1 MTGCA
6 TPASVRGV
14 TPGTISPDQLT
25 ALLDQPAPHALL
37 DVRER
42 AAFERGHIFRA
53 TPLPRRLLE
62 SRLPG
67 LVTAPATLIVLYDA
81 DGQLSALAAPTL
93 AEMGY
98 TEVFALTGGLEAWRR
113 AGLPVVQGLNV
124 PSKVFG
130 EHVLH
135 ERKTP
140 EITPLE
146 LAARMAE
153 GLDLVL
159 VDTRTPEEYH
169 RGCLPGAW
177 SMPGGELVLRIG
189 EVVERPDQTIVVHC
203 GGRTRSYLGAESLR
217 RMGLPNP
224 IVAVKNGTMGWQLDG
239 LELERGASRWPP
251 APSEKSRARALEV
264 AARLAA
270 EDGTPLVSAEA
281 VVERW
286 TRRDRENVALL
297 DVRTREEYEAG
308 HVPGSVWAPG
318 GQAVQATDEY
328 VAVRAGWLVLIC
340 DGFGRSIMTAG
351 WLKRMGFP
359 RVAVLE
365 GGVPA
370 WERSGRPI
378 ETEQPPPVVFGY
390 EAARRVVERVPP
402 GPLGDA
408 VVISVDP
415 SDVYQRGHVPGARW
429 LGRSRLE
436 LHVDRAAPD
445 KSQHV
450 LLTCADGVQSTLAA
464 ATLRRLGYAAAR
476 VLDGGLVAWKAAGLE
491 VETGPGTMLDE
502 AEDVVQKPYERGRA
516 AMEAYLRWEEALDPR
531 GVSPHALLPARPA
544 DSRGAPRDPRGS

>member
-1 MTGCA
+1 M
-6 TPASVRGV
+6 
-14 TPGTISPDQLT
+14 TPGAISPDQLT
-25 ALLDQPAPHALL
+25 TLLQQRDAHALL

-62 SRLPG
+62 MRLPM
-67 LVTAPATLIVLYDA
+67 LVTAPGTLVVLYDD
-81 DGQLSALAAPTL
+81 DGRIATLAAATL
-93 AEMGY
+93 GEMGY
-98 TEVFALTGGLEAWRR
+98 TEVFVLTGGFDAWRA
-113 AGLPVVQGLNV
+113 AGRPVVQGLNV

-135 ERKTP
+135 DRQTP
-140 EITPLE
+140 EVTPLE
-146 LAARMAE
+146 LSARMAQ
-153 GLDLVL
+153 GQDMVI

-177 SMPGGELVLRIG
+177 SMPGGELILRIG

-251 APSEKSRARALEV
+251 APSAASRARAREV

-270 EDGTPLVSAEA
+270 EDGTPLVSPDA
-281 VVERW
+281 VAERW
-286 TRRDRENVALL
+286 SHRDRESVSML

-308 HVPGSVWAPG
+308 HVPGSIWAPG

-359 RVAVLE
+359 HVAVLE
-365 GGVPA
+365 GGVSA
-370 WERSGRPI
+370 WERSGRPL
-378 ETEQPPPVVFGY
+378 ETGQPAPAPFGY
-390 EAARRVVERVPP
+390 EAAQRVVERVAP
-402 GPLGDA
+402 GPLGPSGLLGHD
-408 VVISVDP
+408 VVVSVDP
-415 SDVYQRGHVPGARW
+415 SDVYQRGHLPGAIW
-429 LGRSRLE
+429 IGRGRLE
-436 LHVDRAAPD
+436 LTIGRAAPD
-445 KSQHV
+445 PTRRV

-464 ATLRRLGYAAAR
+464 ATLRRMGYAAAR
-476 VLDGGLVAWKAAGLE
+476 VLDGGVAAWRAAGLPI
-491 VETGPGTMLDE
+491 ETGLGSMRGE
-502 AEDVVQKPYERGRA
+502 ADDVVQKPYERGRA
-516 AMEAYLRWEEALDPR
+516 AMEAYLRWEEALDAH
-531 GVSPHALLPARPA
+531 GVSPHALLPERPA
-544 DSRGAPRDPRGS
+544 APGSTR

>member
-1 MTGCA
+1 MTGFA

-153 GLDLVL
+153 GHDLVL

-281 VVERW
+281 VAERW

-370 WERSGRPI
+370 WERSGRAI

-402 GPLGDA
+402 GPLGEA

-415 SDVYQRGHVPGARW
+415 SDVYLRGHVPGARW

-436 LHVDRAAPD
+436 LHIDRAAPD
-445 KSQHV
+445 RSQHV

-516 AMEAYLRWEEALDPR
+516 AMEAYLRWEEALDPH

-544 DSRGAPRDPRGS
+544 DPRGAPRDARGS

>member
-1 MTGCA
+1 M
-6 TPASVRGV
+6 
-14 TPGTISPDQLT
+14 TPGAISPDQLT
-25 ALLDQPAPHALL
+25 TLLQQRDAHALL

-62 SRLPG
+62 TRLPM
-67 LVTAPATLIVLYDA
+67 LVTAPGTLVVLYDD
-81 DGQLSALAAPTL
+81 DGRIATLAAATL
-93 AEMGY
+93 GEMGY
-98 TEVFALTGGLEAWRR
+98 TEVFVLTGGFDAWR
-113 AGLPVVQGLNV
+113 AGGRPVVQGLNV

-135 ERKTP
+135 DRKTP
-140 EITPLE
+140 EVTPLE
-146 LAARMAE
+146 LSARMAQ
-153 GLDLVL
+153 GQDMVI

-177 SMPGGELVLRIG
+177 SMPGGELILRIG

-251 APSEKSRARALEV
+251 APSAAGRARAREV

-270 EDGTPLVSAEA
+270 EDGTPLVSPDA
-281 VVERW
+281 VAERW
-286 TRRDRENVALL
+286 SHRDRENVSML

-308 HVPGSVWAPG
+308 HVPGSIWAPG

-359 RVAVLE
+359 HVAVLE
-365 GGVPA
+365 GGVSA
-370 WERSGRPI
+370 WERSGRPL
-378 ETEQPPPVVFGY
+378 ETGQPAPAPFGY
-390 EAARRVVERVPP
+390 EAAQRVVERVAP
-402 GPLGDA
+402 GPLGPSGLLGHD
-408 VVISVDP
+408 VVVSVDP
-415 SDVYQRGHVPGARW
+415 SDVYQRGHLPGAIW
-429 LGRSRLE
+429 IGRGRLE
-436 LHVDRAAPD
+436 LTIGRAAPD
-445 KSQHV
+445 PTRHV

-464 ATLRRLGYAAAR
+464 ATLRRMGYAAAR
-476 VLDGGLVAWKAAGLE
+476 VLDGGVAAWRAAGLPI
-491 VETGPGTMLDE
+491 ETGLGSMQGE
-502 AEDVVQKPYERGRA
+502 ADDVVQKPYERGRA
-516 AMEAYLRWEEALDPR
+516 AMEAYLRWEEALDAH
-531 GVSPHALLPARPA
+531 GVSPHALLPERPA
-544 DSRGAPRDPRGS
+544 APGSTR

>member
-1 MTGCA
+1 M
-6 TPASVRGV
+6 
-14 TPGTISPDQLT
+14 TPGAISPEQLAT
-25 ALLDQPAPHALL
+25 LLEQPAPHALL

-53 TPLPRRLLE
+53 TPLPRRALE
-62 SRLPG
+62 LRLPG
-67 LVTAPATLIVLYDA
+67 LVTALSTLIVLYDE
-81 DGQLSALAAPTL
+81 DGRLSALTAPTL
-93 AEMGY
+93 VEMGY
-98 TEVFALTGGLEAWRR
+98 TEVFVLTGGLDGWRR
-113 AGLPVVQGLNV
+113 AGRPVVQGLNV

-135 ERKTP
+135 DRKTP

-146 LAARMAE
+146 LSARIAE
-153 GLDLVL
+153 GHDMVI

-189 EVVERPDQTIVVHC
+189 EVVQRPDQTIVVHC

-251 APSEKSRARALEV
+251 APSEKSRARAIEI
-264 AARLAA
+264 AARMAA
-270 EDGTPLVSAEA
+270 EDGTPLVSPEA
-281 VVERW
+281 VAERW
-286 TRRDRENVALL
+286 SWSRRRRENVTLL

-308 HVPGSVWAPG
+308 HVPGSQWAPG

-351 WLKRMGFP
+351 WLKRMGYSH
-359 RVAVLE
+359 VAVLE

-370 WERSGRPI
+370 WERSGRPL
-378 ETEQPPPVVFGY
+378 ETGQPATVPFGY

-402 GPLGDA
+402 GPPGDG
-408 VVISVDP
+408 VIVSVDP
-415 SDVYQRGHVPGARW
+415 SDAYQRGHVPGAQW
-429 LGRSRLE
+429 LGRGGLE
-436 LHVDRAAPD
+436 LHIGRAAPD
-445 KSQHV
+445 KRERV

-464 ATLRRLGYAAAR
+464 ATLRRIGYANAR
-476 VLDGGLVAWKAAGLE
+476 VLDGGLAAWKAAGLP
-491 VETGPGTMLDE
+491 VETGPGRMLDE
-502 AEDVVQKPYERGRA
+502 ADDVVQKPYERGRA

-531 GVSPHALLPARPA
+531 GVSPHALLPARPTDA
-544 DSRGAPRDPRGS
+544 DAKGAR

>member
-1 MTGCA
+1 MTHGA
-6 TPASVRGV
+6 
-14 TPGTISPDQLT
+14 ISPDQLT
-25 ALLDQPAPHALL
+25 TLLQQRDAHALL

-62 SRLPG
+62 MRLPM
-67 LVTAPATLIVLYDA
+67 LVTAPGTLVVLYDD
-81 DGQLSALAAPTL
+81 DGRIATLAAATL
-93 AEMGY
+93 GEMGY
-98 TEVFALTGGLEAWRR
+98 TEVFVLTGGFDAWRA
-113 AGLPVVQGLNV
+113 AGRPVVQGLNV

-135 ERKTP
+135 DRQTP
-140 EITPLE
+140 EVTPLE
-146 LAARMAE
+146 LSARMAQ
-153 GLDLVL
+153 GQDMVI

-177 SMPGGELVLRIG
+177 SMPGGELILRIG

-251 APSEKSRARALEV
+251 APSAASRARAREV

-270 EDGTPLVSAEA
+270 EDGTPLVSPDA
-281 VVERW
+281 VAERW
-286 TRRDRENVALL
+286 SHRDRESVSML

-308 HVPGSVWAPG
+308 HVPGSIWAPG

-359 RVAVLE
+359 HVAVLE
-365 GGVPA
+365 GGVSA
-370 WERSGRPI
+370 WERSGRPL
-378 ETEQPPPVVFGY
+378 ETGQPAPAPFGY
-390 EAARRVVERVPP
+390 EAAQRVVERVAP
-402 GPLGDA
+402 GPLGPSGLLGHD
-408 VVISVDP
+408 VVVSVDP
-415 SDVYQRGHVPGARW
+415 SDVYQRGHLPGAIW
-429 LGRSRLE
+429 IGRGRLE
-436 LHVDRAAPD
+436 LTIGRAVPD
-445 KSQHV
+445 PTRRV

-464 ATLRRLGYAAAR
+464 ATLRRMGYAAAR
-476 VLDGGLVAWKAAGLE
+476 VLDGGVAAWRAAGLP
-491 VETGPGTMLDE
+491 VETGLGSMQGE
-502 AEDVVQKPYERGRA
+502 ADDVVQKPYERGRA
-516 AMEAYLRWEEALDPR
+516 AMEAYLRWEEALDAH
-531 GVSPHALLPARPA
+531 GVSPHALLPERPA
-544 DSRGAPRDPRGS
+544 APGSTR

>member
-1 MTGCA
+1 M
-6 TPASVRGV
+6 
-14 TPGTISPDQLT
+14 TPGAISPDQVT
-25 ALLDQPAPHALL
+25 TLLQQRGAHALL

-62 SRLPG
+62 TRLPG
-67 LVTAPATLIVLYDA
+67 LVTASGTLIVLYDD
-81 DGQLSALAAPTL
+81 DGRISTLAAATL
-93 AEMGY
+93 GDMGY
-98 TEVFALTGGLEAWRR
+98 TEVFVLTGGFEAWRA
-113 AGLPVVQGLNV
+113 AGGPVVQGLNV

-135 ERKTP
+135 DRKTP
-140 EITPLE
+140 EVTPLE
-146 LAARMAE
+146 LSARMAQ
-153 GLDLVL
+153 GQDMVI

-177 SMPGGELVLRIG
+177 SMPGGELILRIG

-251 APSEKSRARALEV
+251 APSAASRARALDV
-264 AARLAA
+264 ATRLAA
-270 EDGTPLVSAEA
+270 EDGTPLVSPDA
-281 VVERW
+281 VADRW
-286 TRRDRENVALL
+286 SHRDRENVSML

-308 HVPGSVWAPG
+308 HVPGSIWAPG

-328 VAVRAGWLVLIC
+328 VAVRGGWLVLIC

-359 RVAVLE
+359 HVAVLE

-370 WERSGRPI
+370 WERSGRPL
-378 ETEQPPPVVFGY
+378 ETGQPAPVPFGY
-390 EAARRVVERVPP
+390 EAAQRVVERVAP
-402 GPLGDA
+402 GPLGPSGPLGHD
-408 VVISVDP
+408 VVVSVDP
-415 SDVYQRGHVPGARW
+415 SDVYQRGHLPGAVW
-429 LGRSRLE
+429 IGRGRLE
-436 LHVDRAAPD
+436 LAIAQAAPD
-445 KSQHV
+445 PARPV

-464 ATLRRLGYAAAR
+464 ATLRRMGYATAR
-476 VLDGGLVAWKAAGLE
+476 VLEGGVAAWRAAGLP
-491 VETGPGTMLDE
+491 VETGPGSMLGE
-502 AEDVVQKPYERGRA
+502 ADDVVQKPYERGRP
-516 AMEAYLRWEEALDPR
+516 AMEAYLRWEEALDAH
-531 GVSPHALLPARPA
+531 GVSPHALLPERPA
-544 DSRGAPRDPRGS
+544 APGGAR

>member
-1 MTGCA
+1 M
-6 TPASVRGV
+6 
-14 TPGTISPDQLT
+14 TPGAVSPDQLT
-25 ALLDQPAPHALL
+25 TLLQRRDAHALL

-62 SRLPG
+62 TRLPM
-67 LVTAPATLIVLYDA
+67 LVTAPGTLIALYDDDGRIATL
-81 DGQLSALAAPTL
+81 AAATL
-93 AEMGY
+93 GEMGY
-98 TEVFALTGGLEAWRR
+98 AEVFVLTGGFDAWRA
-113 AGLPVVQGLNV
+113 AGRPVVQGLNV

-140 EITPLE
+140 EVTPLE
-146 LAARMAE
+146 LSARMAR
-153 GLDLVL
+153 GQDMVI

-177 SMPGGELVLRIG
+177 SMPGGELILRIG
-189 EVVERPDQTIVVHC
+189 EVVARPDQTIVVHC

-251 APSEKSRARALEV
+251 APSAASRARALDV
-264 AARLAA
+264 ARRLAT
-270 EDGTPLVSAEA
+270 EDGTPLVSPDA
-281 VVERW
+281 VAERW
-286 TRRDRENVALL
+286 SHRDQENVSLL
-297 DVRTREEYEAG
+297 DVRTREEFEAG
-308 HVPGSVWAPG
+308 HVPGSIWAPG

-359 RVAVLE
+359 HVAVLE

-370 WERSGRPI
+370 WERSGRPL
-378 ETEQPPPVVFGY
+378 ETGQSAPAPFGY
-390 EAARRVVERVPP
+390 EAAQRVVERVAP
-402 GPLGDA
+402 GPLGDD
-408 VVISVDP
+408 VVVSVDP
-415 SDVYQRGHVPGARW
+415 SDVYQRGHLPGAVW
-429 LGRSRLE
+429 IGRGRLE
-436 LHVDRAAPD
+436 LAVGRAAPD
-445 KSQHV
+445 PTRRV

-464 ATLRRLGYAAAR
+464 ATLRRMGYAAAR
-476 VLDGGLVAWKAAGLE
+476 VLDGGVAAWRAAGLA
-491 VETGPGTMLDE
+491 VETGLGSMLGETD
-502 AEDVVQKPYERGRA
+502 DVVQKPYERGRA
-516 AMEAYLRWEEALDPR
+516 AMEAYLRWEEALDAQ
-531 GVSPHALLPARPA
+531 GVSPHALLPERPA
-544 DSRGAPRDPRGS
+544 APGSPR

>member
-1 MTGCA
+1 M
-6 TPASVRGV
+6 
-14 TPGTISPDQLT
+14 TPGAISPDQLT
-25 ALLDQPAPHALL
+25 TLLQQRDAHALL

-62 SRLPG
+62 TRLPM
-67 LVTAPATLIVLYDA
+67 LVTAPGTLVVLYDD
-81 DGQLSALAAPTL
+81 DGRIATLAAATL
-93 AEMGY
+93 GEMGY
-98 TEVFALTGGLEAWRR
+98 TEVFVLTGGFDAWRA
-113 AGLPVVQGLNV
+113 AGRPVVQGLNV

-135 ERKTP
+135 DRQTP
-140 EITPLE
+140 EVTPLE
-146 LAARMAE
+146 LSARMAQ
-153 GLDLVL
+153 GQDMVI

-177 SMPGGELVLRIG
+177 SMPGGELILRIG

-251 APSEKSRARALEV
+251 APSAASRARAREV

-270 EDGTPLVSAEA
+270 EDGTPLVSPDA
-281 VVERW
+281 VAERW
-286 TRRDRENVALL
+286 SHRDRESVSML

-308 HVPGSVWAPG
+308 HVPGSIWAPG

-359 RVAVLE
+359 HVAVLE
-365 GGVPA
+365 GGVSA
-370 WERSGRPI
+370 WERSGRPL
-378 ETEQPPPVVFGY
+378 ETGQPAPAPFGY
-390 EAARRVVERVPP
+390 EAAQRVVERVAP
-402 GPLGDA
+402 GPLGPSGLLGHD
-408 VVISVDP
+408 VVVSVDP
-415 SDVYQRGHVPGARW
+415 SDVYQRGHLPGAIW
-429 LGRSRLE
+429 IGRGRLE
-436 LHVDRAAPD
+436 LTIGRAAPD
-445 KSQHV
+445 PTRRV

-464 ATLRRLGYAAAR
+464 ATLRRMGYAAAR
-476 VLDGGLVAWKAAGLE
+476 VLDGGVAAWRAAGLPI
-491 VETGPGTMLDE
+491 ETGLGSMQGE
-502 AEDVVQKPYERGRA
+502 ADDVVQKPYERGRA
-516 AMEAYLRWEEALDPR
+516 AMEAYLRWEEALDAH
-531 GVSPHALLPARPA
+531 GVSPHALLPERPA
-544 DSRGAPRDPRGS
+544 APGSTR

>member
-1 MTGCA
+1 M
-6 TPASVRGV
+6 
-14 TPGTISPDQLT
+14 TPGAISPDQLT
-25 ALLDQPAPHALL
+25 TLLQQRDAHALL
-37 DVRER
+37 DIRER

-62 SRLPG
+62 TRLPM
-67 LVTAPATLIVLYDA
+67 LVTAPGTLVVLYDD
-81 DGQLSALAAPTL
+81 DGRIATLAAATL
-93 AEMGY
+93 GEMGY
-98 TEVFALTGGLEAWRR
+98 TEVFVLTGGFDAWRA
-113 AGLPVVQGLNV
+113 AGRPVVQGLNV

-135 ERKTP
+135 DRQTP
-140 EITPLE
+140 EVTPLE
-146 LAARMAE
+146 LSARMAQ
-153 GLDLVL
+153 GQDMVI

-177 SMPGGELVLRIG
+177 SMPGGELILRIG

-251 APSEKSRARALEV
+251 APSAASRARAREV

-270 EDGTPLVSAEA
+270 EDGTPLVSPDA
-281 VVERW
+281 VAERW
-286 TRRDRENVALL
+286 SHRDRESVSML

-308 HVPGSVWAPG
+308 HVPGSIWAPG

-359 RVAVLE
+359 HVAVLE
-365 GGVPA
+365 GGVSA
-370 WERSGRPI
+370 WERSGRPL
-378 ETEQPPPVVFGY
+378 ETGQPAPAPFGY
-390 EAARRVVERVPP
+390 EAAQRVVERVAP
-402 GPLGDA
+402 GPLGPSGLLGHD
-408 VVISVDP
+408 VVVSVDP
-415 SDVYQRGHVPGARW
+415 SDVYQRGHLPGAIW
-429 LGRSRLE
+429 IGRGRLE
-436 LHVDRAAPD
+436 LTIGRAAPD
-445 KSQHV
+445 PTRRV

-464 ATLRRLGYAAAR
+464 ATLRRMGYAAAR
-476 VLDGGLVAWKAAGLE
+476 VLDGGVAAWRAAGLPI
-491 VETGPGTMLDE
+491 ETGLGSMQGE
-502 AEDVVQKPYERGRA
+502 ADDVVQKPYERGRA
-516 AMEAYLRWEEALDPR
+516 AMEAYLRWEEALDAH
-531 GVSPHALLPARPA
+531 GVSPHALLPERPA
-544 DSRGAPRDPRGS
+544 APGSTR

>member
-1 MTGCA
+1 M
-6 TPASVRGV
+6 
-14 TPGTISPDQLT
+14 TPGAISPDQLT
-25 ALLDQPAPHALL
+25 TLLQQRDAHALL

-62 SRLPG
+62 TRLPM
-67 LVTAPATLIVLYDA
+67 LVTAPGTLVVLYDD
-81 DGQLSALAAPTL
+81 DGRIATLAAATL
-93 AEMGY
+93 GEMGY
-98 TEVFALTGGLEAWRR
+98 TEVFVLTGGFDAWRA
-113 AGLPVVQGLNV
+113 AGRPVVQGLNV

-135 ERKTP
+135 DRKTP
-140 EITPLE
+140 EVTPLE
-146 LAARMAE
+146 LSARMAQ
-153 GLDLVL
+153 GQDMVI

-177 SMPGGELVLRIG
+177 SMPGGELILRIG

-251 APSEKSRARALEV
+251 APSAASRARAREV

-270 EDGTPLVSAEA
+270 EDGTPLVSPDA
-281 VVERW
+281 VAERW
-286 TRRDRENVALL
+286 SHRDRESVSML

-308 HVPGSVWAPG
+308 HVPGSIWAPG

-359 RVAVLE
+359 HVAVLE
-365 GGVPA
+365 GGVSA
-370 WERSGRPI
+370 WERSGRPL
-378 ETEQPPPVVFGY
+378 ETGQPAPAPFGY
-390 EAARRVVERVPP
+390 EAAQRVVERVAP
-402 GPLGDA
+402 GPLGPSGLLGHD
-408 VVISVDP
+408 VVVSVDP
-415 SDVYQRGHVPGARW
+415 SDVYQRGHLPGAIW
-429 LGRSRLE
+429 IGRGRLE
-436 LHVDRAAPD
+436 LAIGRAAPD
-445 KSQHV
+445 PTRGV

-464 ATLRRLGYAAAR
+464 ATLRRMGYAAAR
-476 VLDGGLVAWKAAGLE
+476 VLDGGVAAWRAAGLP
-491 VETGPGTMLDE
+491 VETGLGSMQGE
-502 AEDVVQKPYERGRA
+502 ADDVVQKPYERGRA
-516 AMEAYLRWEEALDPR
+516 AMEAYLRWEEALDAH
-531 GVSPHALLPARPA
+531 GVSPHALLPERPA
-544 DSRGAPRDPRGS
+544 APGSTR

>member
-1 MTGCA
+1 M
-6 TPASVRGV
+6 
-14 TPGTISPDQLT
+14 TPGAISPDQVT
-25 ALLDQPAPHALL
+25 TLLQQRGAHALL

-62 SRLPG
+62 TRLPG
-67 LVTAPATLIVLYDA
+67 LVTASGTLIVLYDD
-81 DGQLSALAAPTL
+81 DGRISTLAAATL
-93 AEMGY
+93 GDMGY
-98 TEVFALTGGLEAWRR
+98 TEVFVLTGGFEAWRA
-113 AGLPVVQGLNV
+113 AGGPVVQGLNV

-135 ERKTP
+135 DRKTP
-140 EITPLE
+140 EVTPLE
-146 LAARMAE
+146 LSARMAQ
-153 GLDLVL
+153 GQDMVI

-177 SMPGGELVLRIG
+177 SMPGGELILRIG

-251 APSEKSRARALEV
+251 APSAASRARALDV
-264 AARLAA
+264 ATRLAA
-270 EDGTPLVSAEA
+270 EDGTPLVSPDA
-281 VVERW
+281 VADRW
-286 TRRDRENVALL
+286 SHRDRENVSML

-308 HVPGSVWAPG
+308 HVPGSIWAPG

-328 VAVRAGWLVLIC
+328 VAVRGGWLVLIC

-359 RVAVLE
+359 HVAVLE

-370 WERSGRPI
+370 WERSGRPL
-378 ETEQPPPVVFGY
+378 ETGQPAPVPFGY
-390 EAARRVVERVPP
+390 EAAQRVVERVAP
-402 GPLGDA
+402 GPLGPSGLLGHD
-408 VVISVDP
+408 VVVSVDP
-415 SDVYQRGHVPGARW
+415 SDVYQRGHLPGAVW
-429 LGRSRLE
+429 IGRGRLE
-436 LHVDRAAPD
+436 LAIAQAAPD
-445 KSQHV
+445 PARPV

-464 ATLRRLGYAAAR
+464 ATLRRMGYATAR
-476 VLDGGLVAWKAAGLE
+476 VLDGGVAAWRAAGLP
-491 VETGPGTMLDE
+491 VETGPGSMLGE
-502 AEDVVQKPYERGRA
+502 ADDVVQKPYERGRA
-516 AMEAYLRWEEALDPR
+516 AMEAYLRWEEALDAH
-531 GVSPHALLPARPA
+531 GVSPHALLPERPA
-544 DSRGAPRDPRGS
+544 APGGAR

>member
-1 MTGCA
+1 M
-6 TPASVRGV
+6 
-14 TPGTISPDQLT
+14 TPGAISPDQLA
-25 ALLDQPAPHALL
+25 ALLEQAAPHALL

-62 SRLPG
+62 TRLPG
-67 LVTAPATLIVLYDA
+67 LVTALSTLIVLYDE
-81 DGQLSALAAPTL
+81 DGRLSALAAPTL
-93 AEMGY
+93 GEMGY
-98 TEVFALTGGLEAWRR
+98 TEVFTLTGGLEAWRR
-113 AGLPVVQGLNV
+113 AGRPVVQGLNV

-135 ERKTP
+135 DRKTP

-146 LAARMAE
+146 LSALMAK
-153 GLDLVL
+153 GHDMVI
-159 VDTRTPEEYH
+159 VDTRTPEEYA

-189 EVVERPDQTIVVHC
+189 ELVERPDQTIVVHC

-251 APSEKSRARALEV
+251 APSPRSRARALEV
-264 AARLAA
+264 AERVAA
-270 EDGTPLVSAEA
+270 EDGTPLVSPEA
-281 VVERW
+281 VAERW
-286 TRRDRENVALL
+286 GRRSRENVTLL

-308 HVPGSVWAPG
+308 HVPGSQWAPG

-351 WLKRMGFP
+351 WLKRMGYSH
-359 RVAVLE
+359 VAVME

-370 WERSGRPI
+370 WERSGRAL
-378 ETEQPPPVVFGY
+378 ETGLPVTIPFGY

-402 GPLGDA
+402 GPTGDA
-408 VVISVDP
+408 VIISVDP
-415 SDVYQRGHVPGARW
+415 SDAYLRGHVPGAQW
-429 LGRSRLE
+429 LGRGRLE
-436 LHVDRAAPD
+436 LGIDRAAPD
-445 KSQHV
+445 RRRRV
-450 LLTCADGVQSTLAA
+450 LLTCADGAQSTLAA
-464 ATLRRLGYAAAR
+464 ATLRRMGYAAAA
-476 VLDGGLVAWKAAGLE
+476 VLDGGLAAWKAAGLE
-491 VETGPGTMLDE
+491 VETGPGRMLAE
-502 AEDVVQKPYERGRA
+502 ADDVVQKPYERGRA

-531 GVSPHALLPARPA
+531 GVSPHALLPERPA
-544 DSRGAPRDPRGS
+544 DQKGA

>member
-1 MTGCA
+1 M
-6 TPASVRGV
+6 
-14 TPGTISPDQLT
+14 TPGAISPDQLT
-25 ALLDQPAPHALL
+25 TLLQQRDAHALL

-62 SRLPG
+62 SRLPM
-67 LVTAPATLIVLYDA
+67 LVTAPGTLVVLYDD
-81 DGQLSALAAPTL
+81 DGRIATLAAATL
-93 AEMGY
+93 GEMGY
-98 TEVFALTGGLEAWRR
+98 TEVFVLTGGFDAWRA
-113 AGLPVVQGLNV
+113 AGRPVVQGLNV

-135 ERKTP
+135 DRKTP
-140 EITPLE
+140 EVTPLE
-146 LAARMAE
+146 LSARMAQ
-153 GLDLVL
+153 GQDMVI

-177 SMPGGELVLRIG
+177 SMPGGELILRIG

-251 APSEKSRARALEV
+251 APSAASRARAREV

-270 EDGTPLVSAEA
+270 EDGTPLVSPDA
-281 VVERW
+281 VAERW
-286 TRRDRENVALL
+286 SHRDRENVSML

-308 HVPGSVWAPG
+308 HVPGSIWAPG

-359 RVAVLE
+359 HVAVLE
-365 GGVPA
+365 GGVSA
-370 WERSGRPI
+370 WERSGRPL
-378 ETEQPPPVVFGY
+378 ETGQPAPAPFGY
-390 EAARRVVERVPP
+390 EAAQRVVERVAP
-402 GPLGDA
+402 GPLGPSGLLGHD
-408 VVISVDP
+408 VVVSVDP
-415 SDVYQRGHVPGARW
+415 SDVYQRGHLPGAIW
-429 LGRSRLE
+429 IGRGRLE
-436 LHVDRAAPD
+436 LTIGRAVPD
-445 KSQHV
+445 PTRRV

-464 ATLRRLGYAAAR
+464 ATLRRMGYAAAR
-476 VLDGGLVAWKAAGLE
+476 VLDGGVAAWRAAGLP
-491 VETGPGTMLDE
+491 VETGLGSMQGE
-502 AEDVVQKPYERGRA
+502 ADDVVQKPYERGRA
-516 AMEAYLRWEEALDPR
+516 AMEAYLRWEEALDAH
-531 GVSPHALLPARPA
+531 GVSPHALLPERPA
-544 DSRGAPRDPRGS
+544 APGSTR

>member
-1 MTGCA
+1 M
-6 TPASVRGV
+6 
-14 TPGTISPDQLT
+14 TPGAISPDQLT
-25 ALLDQPAPHALL
+25 TLLQQRDAHALL

-62 SRLPG
+62 TRLPM
-67 LVTAPATLIVLYDA
+67 LVTAPGTLVVLYDD
-81 DGQLSALAAPTL
+81 DGRIATLAAATL
-93 AEMGY
+93 GEMGY
-98 TEVFALTGGLEAWRR
+98 TEVFVLTGGFDAWRA
-113 AGLPVVQGLNV
+113 AGRPVVQGLNV

-135 ERKTP
+135 DRKTP
-140 EITPLE
+140 EVTPLE
-146 LAARMAE
+146 LSARMAQ
-153 GLDLVL
+153 GQDMVI

-177 SMPGGELVLRIG
+177 SMPGGELILRIG

-251 APSEKSRARALEV
+251 APSAASRARAREV

-270 EDGTPLVSAEA
+270 EDGTPLVSPDA
-281 VVERW
+281 VAERW
-286 TRRDRENVALL
+286 SHRDRESVSML

-308 HVPGSVWAPG
+308 HVPGSIWAPG

-359 RVAVLE
+359 HVAVLE
-365 GGVPA
+365 GGVSA
-370 WERSGRPI
+370 WERSGRPL
-378 ETEQPPPVVFGY
+378 ETGQPAPAPFGY
-390 EAARRVVERVPP
+390 EAAQRVVERVAP
-402 GPLGDA
+402 GPLGPSGLLGHD
-408 VVISVDP
+408 VVVSVDP
-415 SDVYQRGHVPGARW
+415 SDVYQRGHLPGAIW
-429 LGRSRLE
+429 IGRGRLE
-436 LHVDRAAPD
+436 LTIGRAAPD
-445 KSQHV
+445 PTRRV

-464 ATLRRLGYAAAR
+464 ATLRRMGYAAAR
-476 VLDGGLVAWKAAGLE
+476 VLDGGVAAWRAAGLPI
-491 VETGPGTMLDE
+491 ETGLGSMQGE
-502 AEDVVQKPYERGRA
+502 ADDVVQKPYERGRA
-516 AMEAYLRWEEALDPR
+516 AMEAYLRWEEALDAH
-531 GVSPHALLPARPA
+531 GVSPHALLPERPA
-544 DSRGAPRDPRGS
+544 APGSTR

>member
-1 MTGCA
+1 M
-6 TPASVRGV
+6 
-14 TPGTISPDQLT
+14 TPGAISPDQLT
-25 ALLDQPAPHALL
+25 TVLQQRDAHALL

-62 SRLPG
+62 TRLPM
-67 LVTAPATLIVLYDA
+67 LVTAPGTLVVLYDD
-81 DGQLSALAAPTL
+81 DGRIATLAAATL
-93 AEMGY
+93 GEMGY
-98 TEVFALTGGLEAWRR
+98 TEVFVLTGGFDAWRA
-113 AGLPVVQGLNV
+113 AGRPVVQGLNV

-135 ERKTP
+135 DRKTP
-140 EITPLE
+140 EVTPLE
-146 LAARMAE
+146 LSARMAQ
-153 GLDLVL
+153 GQDMVI

-177 SMPGGELVLRIG
+177 SMPGGELILRIG

-224 IVAVKNGTMGWQLDG
+224 IVAVKNGTMGWRLDG

-251 APSEKSRARALEV
+251 APSAASRARAREV

-270 EDGTPLVSAEA
+270 EDGTPLVSPDA
-281 VVERW
+281 VAERW
-286 TRRDRENVALL
+286 SHRDRESVSML

-308 HVPGSVWAPG
+308 HVPGSIWAPG

-359 RVAVLE
+359 HVAVLE
-365 GGVPA
+365 GGVSA
-370 WERSGRPI
+370 WERSGRPL
-378 ETEQPPPVVFGY
+378 ETGQPAPAPFGY
-390 EAARRVVERVPP
+390 EAAQRVVERVAP
-402 GPLGDA
+402 GPLGPSGLLGHD
-408 VVISVDP
+408 VVVSVDP
-415 SDVYQRGHVPGARW
+415 SDVYQRGHLPGALW
-429 LGRSRLE
+429 IGRGRLE
-436 LHVDRAAPD
+436 LTIGRAAPD
-445 KSQHV
+445 PTRRV

-464 ATLRRLGYAAAR
+464 ATLRRMGYAAAR
-476 VLDGGLVAWKAAGLE
+476 VLDGGVAAWRAAGLPI
-491 VETGPGTMLDE
+491 ETGLGSMQGE
-502 AEDVVQKPYERGRA
+502 ADDVVQKPYERGRA
-516 AMEAYLRWEEALDPR
+516 AMEAYLRWEEALDAH
-531 GVSPHALLPARPA
+531 GVSPHALLPERPA
-544 DSRGAPRDPRGS
+544 GPASTR

>member
-1 MTGCA
+1 MN
-6 TPASVRGV
+6 
-14 TPGTISPDQLT
+14 PGAISPDQLAT
-25 ALLDQPAPHALL
+25 LLEQPVPHALL

-62 SRLPG
+62 TRLPG
-67 LVTAPATLIVLYDA
+67 LVTAPGTLITLYDD
-81 DGQLSALAAPTL
+81 DGTLSALAAATL
-93 AEMGY
+93 GEMGY
-98 TEVFALTGGLEAWRR
+98 TEVFVLTGGLAAWRR
-113 AGLPVVQGLNV
+113 AGRPVAQGLNV

-140 EITPLE
+140 EITCLE
-146 LAARMAE
+146 LSAHMAQ
-153 GLDLVL
+153 GRDMVI

-239 LELERGASRWPP
+239 LELERGATRWPP

-264 AARLAA
+264 AARVAA
-270 EDGTPLVSAEA
+270 EDGTPLVSPEA
-281 VVERW
+281 VADRW
-286 TRRDRENVALL
+286 DRRAQENVTLL
-297 DVRTREEYEAG
+297 DVRTKEEYEAG
-308 HVPGSVWAPG
+308 HVPGAQWAPG

-328 VAVRAGWLVLIC
+328 VAVRGGWLVLIC
-340 DGFGRSIMTAG
+340 DGFGRSVMTAG

-359 RVAVLE
+359 HVAVME

-370 WERSGRPI
+370 WQRSGRPL
-378 ETEQPPPVVFGY
+378 ETGQPAIRPAGY
-390 EAARRVVERVPP
+390 EAAHRVVERVPA

-408 VVISVDP
+408 VVVSVDP
-415 SDVYQRGHVPGARW
+415 SDAYLRGHVPGAQW
-429 LGRSRLE
+429 IGRGRLE
-436 LHVDRAAPD
+436 LAVGRAVPD
-445 KSQHV
+445 KGQPV
-450 LLTCADGVQSTLAA
+450 VVTCADGVQSTLAA
-464 ATLRRLGYAAAR
+464 ATLRRIGYANAR
-476 VLDGGLVAWKAAGLE
+476 VLDGGLAAWKAAGLE
-491 VETGPGTMLDE
+491 VASGPGAMLDE
-502 AEDVVQKPYERGRA
+502 ADDVVQKPYERGRA

-531 GVSPHALLPARPA
+531 GVSPHALLPERP
-544 DSRGAPRDPRGS
+544 SPT

>member
-1 MTGCA
+1 M
-6 TPASVRGV
+6 
-14 TPGTISPDQLT
+14 TPGAISPDQLT
-25 ALLDQPAPHALL
+25 TLLQQRDAHALL

-62 SRLPG
+62 TRLPM
-67 LVTAPATLIVLYDA
+67 LVTAPGTLVVLYDD
-81 DGQLSALAAPTL
+81 DGRIATLAAATL
-93 AEMGY
+93 GEMGY
-98 TEVFALTGGLEAWRR
+98 TEVFVLTGGFDAWRA
-113 AGLPVVQGLNV
+113 AGRPVVQGLNV

-135 ERKTP
+135 DRKTP
-140 EITPLE
+140 EVTPLE
-146 LAARMAE
+146 LSARMAQ
-153 GLDLVL
+153 GQDMVI

-177 SMPGGELVLRIG
+177 SMPGGELILRIG

-251 APSEKSRARALEV
+251 APSAAGRARAREV

-270 EDGTPLVSAEA
+270 EDGTPLVSPDA
-281 VVERW
+281 VAERW
-286 TRRDRENVALL
+286 SHRDRESVSML

-308 HVPGSVWAPG
+308 HVPGSIWAPG

-359 RVAVLE
+359 HVAVLE
-365 GGVPA
+365 GGVSA
-370 WERSGRPI
+370 WERSGRPL
-378 ETEQPPPVVFGY
+378 ETGQPAPAPFGY
-390 EAARRVVERVPP
+390 EAAQRVVERVAP
-402 GPLGDA
+402 GPLGPSGLLGHD
-408 VVISVDP
+408 VVVSVDP
-415 SDVYQRGHVPGARW
+415 SDVYQRGHLPGAIW
-429 LGRSRLE
+429 IGRGRLE
-436 LHVDRAAPD
+436 LAIGRAAPD
-445 KSQHV
+445 PTRRV

-464 ATLRRLGYAAAR
+464 ATLRRMGYAAAR
-476 VLDGGLVAWKAAGLE
+476 VLDGGVAAWRAAGLP
-491 VETGPGTMLDE
+491 VETGLGSMQGE
-502 AEDVVQKPYERGRA
+502 ADDVVQKPYERGRA
-516 AMEAYLRWEEALDPR
+516 AMEAYLRWEEALDAH
-531 GVSPHALLPARPA
+531 GVSPHALLPERPA
-544 DSRGAPRDPRGS
+544 APESTR

>member
-1 MTGCA
+1 M
-6 TPASVRGV
+6 
-14 TPGTISPDQLT
+14 TPGAISPDQVT
-25 ALLDQPAPHALL
+25 TLLQQRGAHALL

-62 SRLPG
+62 TRLPG
-67 LVTAPATLIVLYDA
+67 LVTASGTLIVLYDD
-81 DGQLSALAAPTL
+81 DGRISTLAAATL
-93 AEMGY
+93 GDMGY
-98 TEVFALTGGLEAWRR
+98 TEVFVLTGGFEAWRA
-113 AGLPVVQGLNV
+113 AGGPVVQGLNV

-135 ERKTP
+135 DRKTP
-140 EITPLE
+140 EVTPLE
-146 LAARMAE
+146 LSARMAQ
-153 GLDLVL
+153 GQDMVI

-177 SMPGGELVLRIG
+177 SMPGGELILRIG

-251 APSEKSRARALEV
+251 APSAASRARALDV
-264 AARLAA
+264 ATRLAA
-270 EDGTPLVSAEA
+270 EDGTPLVSPDA
-281 VVERW
+281 VADRW
-286 TRRDRENVALL
+286 SHRDRENVSML

-308 HVPGSVWAPG
+308 HVPGSIWAPG

-328 VAVRAGWLVLIC
+328 VAVRGGWLVLIC

-359 RVAVLE
+359 HVAVLE

-370 WERSGRPI
+370 WERSGRPL
-378 ETEQPPPVVFGY
+378 ETGQPAPVPFGY
-390 EAARRVVERVPP
+390 EAAQRVVERVAP
-402 GPLGDA
+402 GPLGPSGLLGHD
-408 VVISVDP
+408 VVVSVDP
-415 SDVYQRGHVPGARW
+415 SDVYQRGHLPGAVW
-429 LGRSRLE
+429 IGRGRLE
-436 LHVDRAAPD
+436 LAIAQAAPD
-445 KSQHV
+445 PARPV

-464 ATLRRLGYAAAR
+464 ATLRRMGYATAR
-476 VLDGGLVAWKAAGLE
+476 VLDGGVAAWRAAGLP
-491 VETGPGTMLDE
+491 VETGPGSMLGE
-502 AEDVVQKPYERGRA
+502 ADDVVQKPYERGRP
-516 AMEAYLRWEEALDPR
+516 AMEAYLRWEEALDAH
-531 GVSPHALLPARPA
+531 GVSPHALLPERPA
-544 DSRGAPRDPRGS
+544 APGGAR

>member
-1 MTGCA
+1 
-6 TPASVRGV
+6 
-14 TPGTISPDQLT
+14 
-25 ALLDQPAPHALL
+25 
-37 DVRER
+37 
-42 AAFERGHIFRA
+42 
-53 TPLPRRLLE
+53 
-62 SRLPG
+62 
-67 LVTAPATLIVLYDA
+67 
-81 DGQLSALAAPTL
+81 
-93 AEMGY
+93 
-98 TEVFALTGGLEAWRR
+98 
-113 AGLPVVQGLNV
+113 VVQGLNV

-140 EITPLE
+140 EITPRE
-146 LAARMAE
+146 LSALMAE
-153 GLDLVL
+153 GRDMVI

-169 RGCLPGAW
+169 RGCLPGAF

-189 EVVERPDQTIVVHC
+189 ELVKRPDQTIVVHC

-264 AARLAA
+264 AARVAA

-281 VVERW
+281 VAERW
-286 TRRDRENVALL
+286 SRRDHENVTLL

-308 HVPGSVWAPG
+308 HVPGSHWAPG

-351 WLKRMGFP
+351 WLKRMGYP

-365 GGVPA
+365 GGVSA

-378 ETEQPPPVVFGY
+378 ETEQPPAVVFGY

-402 GPLGDA
+402 GPLDDE

-436 LHVDRAAPD
+436 LHIDRAAPD

-464 ATLRRLGYAAAR
+464 AMLRRMGYAEAR
-476 VLDGGLVAWKAAGLE
+476 VLEGGLAAWKAAGLE

-502 AEDVVQKPYERGRA
+502 ADDVVQKPYERGRA

-531 GVSPHALLPARPA
+531 GVSPHALLPERPA
-544 DSRGAPRDPRGS
+544 DPRGSR

>member
-1 MTGCA
+1 M
-6 TPASVRGV
+6 
-14 TPGTISPDQLT
+14 TPGAISPDQLT
-25 ALLDQPAPHALL
+25 TLLQQRDAHALL

-62 SRLPG
+62 MRLPM
-67 LVTAPATLIVLYDA
+67 LVTAPGTLVVLYDD
-81 DGQLSALAAPTL
+81 DGRIATLAAATL
-93 AEMGY
+93 GEMGY
-98 TEVFALTGGLEAWRR
+98 TEVFVLTGGFDAWRA
-113 AGLPVVQGLNV
+113 AGCPVVQGLNV

-135 ERKTP
+135 DRKTP
-140 EITPLE
+140 EVTPLD
-146 LAARMAE
+146 LSARMAQ
-153 GLDLVL
+153 GQDMVI

-177 SMPGGELVLRIG
+177 SMPGGELILRIG

-251 APSEKSRARALEV
+251 APSAASRARAREV

-270 EDGTPLVSAEA
+270 EDGTPLVSPDA
-281 VVERW
+281 VAERW
-286 TRRDRENVALL
+286 SHRDRENVSML

-308 HVPGSVWAPG
+308 HVPGSIWAPG

-359 RVAVLE
+359 HVAVLE
-365 GGVPA
+365 GGVSA
-370 WERSGRPI
+370 WERSGRPL
-378 ETEQPPPVVFGY
+378 ETGQPAPAPFGY
-390 EAARRVVERVPP
+390 EAAQRVVERVAP
-402 GPLGDA
+402 GPLGPSGLLGHD
-408 VVISVDP
+408 VVVSVDP
-415 SDVYQRGHVPGARW
+415 SDVYQRGHLPGAIW
-429 LGRSRLE
+429 IGRGRLE
-436 LHVDRAAPD
+436 LTIGRAAPD
-445 KSQHV
+445 PTRRV

-464 ATLRRLGYAAAR
+464 ATLRRMGYAAAR
-476 VLDGGLVAWKAAGLE
+476 VLDGGVAAWRAAGLP
-491 VETGPGTMLDE
+491 VETGLGSMQGE
-502 AEDVVQKPYERGRA
+502 ADDVVQKPYERGRA
-516 AMEAYLRWEEALDPR
+516 AMEAYLRWEEALDAH
-531 GVSPHALLPARPA
+531 GVSPHALLPERPA
-544 DSRGAPRDPRGS
+544 APGSTR